1 MTTLSDALVAYRIC
15 AQAEGRSPRTIEWI
29 TSSVR
34 YFSEF
39 LGGDPELSNITQH
52 DLRRFI
58 IALQN
63 CFKYRKHPYN
73 KSTQEK
79 LSLRSIETYCRGIRA
94 FFGFLS
100 REELTDTNPME
111 KVKLPKVPSKVTP
124 TFSTKEVE
132 RLLAQPDR
140 TKKHGF
146 RDYTIMLV
154 LVDTGARVSEIA
166 NLTVNDADI
175 ENGHL
180 RVTGKGG
187 KERHIPFGYKVAKAL
202 LKYKLKYR
210 GEPAGNDRF
219 FLSNGGRP
227 ISVGR
232 IERVCRRY
240 GEMAGL
246 ERCYPH
252 KLRHTSSVI
261 YLRNGG
267 DPFSLQKKLG
277 HSSLQMTRHYCE
289 LADADVRA
297 AHLKFGVA
305 DRLSI

>member
-1 MTTLSDALVAYRIC
+1 M
-15 AQAEGRSPRTIEWI
+15 
-29 TSSVR
+29 
-34 YFSEF
+34 
-39 LGGDPELSNITQH
+39 
-52 DLRRFI
+52 
-58 IALQN
+58 
-63 CFKYRKHPYN
+63 
-73 KSTQEK
+73 
-79 LSLRSIETYCRGIRA
+79 
-94 FFGFLS
+94 
-100 REELTDTNPME
+100 
-111 KVKLPKVPSKVTP
+111 KLPKVPSKVTP

-252 KLRHTSSVI
+252 KAEAYQLCNIPQERRGPLLAAEKTGAQLPADDQALLRTG
-261 YLRNGG
+261 RRRC
-267 DPFSLQKKLG
+267 
-277 HSSLQMTRHYCE
+277 TRRPPQVRCCRQTKHLAETRE
-289 LADADVRA
+289 LHDDARRA
-297 AHLKFGVA
+297 NH
-305 DRLSI
+305 RLNFK